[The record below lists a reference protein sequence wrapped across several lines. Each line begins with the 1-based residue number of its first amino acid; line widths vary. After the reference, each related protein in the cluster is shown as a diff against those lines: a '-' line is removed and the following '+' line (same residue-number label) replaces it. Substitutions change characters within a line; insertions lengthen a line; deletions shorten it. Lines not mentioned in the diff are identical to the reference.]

1 MTGEGTDPD
10 ALIRR
15 FVEYKPRLDDAAS
28 DVEELLKEL
37 LAGASIHATV
47 TSRVKDVESFRGKV
61 ALRTDYADPWVQ
73 VTDKVGVRAIVHR
86 TSQVDDIY
94 RLIADDGRLEVYGV
108 TDKRGILDDNVL
120 GYSGLHLDLYAPSRD
135 GDTERVPVELQIRTI
150 AQHAWSEVSHKL
162 LYKPQAELDPDD
174 RRAVWRLVALV
185 EVFDGEVARVMEK
198 LPNAA
203 PVDPDVVTLTAAEF
217 DDIIAAQYSRF
228 ESNMGQRDLTCLVVP
243 ALLEALSPEDHA
255 TYAAATNAWVG
266 EQRGW
271 LTDLFDRCGPGSSMA
286 TVSDYVLWSQP
297 ESIGIL
303 ESLANR
309 PWALVAAWR
318 RHSLPDAWLKPFE
331 AVGTEIDL
339 GLA

>member
-1 MTGEGTDPD
+1 MSVEGTDPD

-28 DVEELLKEL
+28 DVAELLKEL
-37 LAGASIHATV
+37 LAGAAIHATV
-47 TSRVKDVESFRGKV
+47 TSRVKDVESFRGKI
-61 ALRTDYADPWVQ
+61 AFRTDYTDPWAQ
-73 VTDKVGVRAIVHR
+73 ITDKVGVRAIVHR
-86 TSQVDDIY
+86 TSHVDDIH
-94 RLIADDGRLEVYGV
+94 RLIAEDGRLEIYDV

-120 GYSGLHLDLYAPSRD
+120 GYSGLHLDLHAPERD
-135 GDTERVPVELQIRTI
+135 GDSERVPVELQIRTI
-150 AQHAWSEVSHKL
+150 AQHAWSEVSHRL
-162 LYKPQAELDPDD
+162 LYKPQAELDPED

-198 LPNAA
+198 LP
-203 PVDPDVVTLTAAEF
+203 DDVPADAMAVTLSAAEF
-217 DDIIAAQYSRF
+217 DEIIAAQYARF
-228 ESNMGQRDLTCLVVP
+228 ESNEWQRELTGLIVP

-255 TYAAATNAWVG
+255 TYAAATNAWVS
-266 EQRGW
+266 EQHGW
-271 LTDLFDRCGPGSSMA
+271 LNDLYNRCGPGSSMG

-303 ESLANR
+303 ESLAHR

-318 RHSLPDAWLKPFE
+318 QHSLPDAWLKPFE
-331 AVGTEIDL
+331 AVGTEVDL